1 MIEVSVLDYLNSN
14 LTERVYTEIPKT
26 MPEKFYVLEKTGG
39 GLSNHISKS
48 SFALQA
54 YGKSMYEAASMI
66 YTAKDNLLADTFL
79 ELSEICS
86 IQWDGEYNFT
96 SETQK
101 KYRYQ
106 AVFSVTHY

>member
-1 MIEVSVLDYLNSN
+1 MIEVSVLQYLNSV
-14 LTERVYTEIPKT
+14 LTNRVYMEVPKT
-26 MPEKFYVLEKTGG
+26 MPKEFYVLEKTGG
-39 GLSNHISKS
+39 GLLNHISKS

-54 YGKSMYEAASMI
+54 YGESMYEAAEML
-66 YTAKDNLLADTFL
+66 YTAKDFLLADTFL

-86 IQWDGEYNFT
+86 IEWDGEYNFT
-96 SETQK
+96 DETQK